1 MPPRPLSRR
10 KAGNGSRRGNG
21 APRSPRGNGAP
32 RSGQARASGRPA
44 PSRPAYDWL
53 RLAGIQAYGH
63 LGVTAKE
70 RELGQRVEVDVE
82 LAYAPTARRKPDSL
96 AEYID
101 YEEVGRM
108 VRSQI
113 EMSRCKLIETLAEE
127 LALLL
132 LEEFETPQVRVR
144 LRKLHVPVS
153 GFTGVPEI
161 EIERARE

>member
-1 MPPRPLSRR
+1 M
-10 KAGNGSRRGNG
+10 
-21 APRSPRGNGAP
+21 
-32 RSGQARASGRPA
+32 
-44 PSRPAYDWL
+44 
-53 RLAGIQAYGH
+53 
-63 LGVTAKE
+63 
-70 RELGQRVEVDVE
+70 E

-127 LALLL
+127 LALTL

-161 EIERARE
+161 EIERERE

>member
-10 KAGNGSRRGNG
+10 KAGNGS
-21 APRSPRGNGAP
+21 PRGNGAP
-32 RSGQARASGRPA
+32 RSARPARQASGRPTH
-44 PSRPAYDWL
+44 PPPAYDWL

-161 EIERARE
+161 EIERERE

>member
-10 KAGNGSRRGNG
+10 KAGNGSARGNG
-21 APRSPRGNGAP
+21 APRGARTARHARG
-32 RSGQARASGRPA
+32 GRPA
-44 PSRPAYDWL
+44 PSRPVYDWI

-101 YEEVGRM
+101 YEEVGRLM
-108 VRSQI
+108 RSQI

-161 EIERARE
+161 EIERERE

>member
-1 MPPRPLSRR
+1 MS
-10 KAGNGSRRGNG
+10 
-21 APRSPRGNGAP
+21 PRSLRKNGRGAKARP
-32 RSGQARASGRPA
+32 DARAKGRTQ
-44 PSRPAYDWL
+44 SRATRATYDWL
-53 RLAGIQAYGH
+53 RLDGIQAYGH

-101 YEEVGRM
+101 YEEVERM

-127 LALLL
+127 LALSL
-132 LEEFETPQVRVR
+132 LEEFDTPQVRVR

-153 GFTGVPEI
+153 GFSGVPEI
-161 EIERARE
+161 EIERSRS

>member
-1 MPPRPLSRR
+1 MPPRPPSRR
-10 KAGNGSRRGNG
+10 SARGKA
-21 APRSPRGNGAP
+21 SP
-32 RSGQARASGRPA
+32 ASGL
-44 PSRPAYDWL
+44 DWL
-53 RLAGIQAYGH
+53 RLSGIQAYGH

-96 AEYID
+96 VEFID

-108 VRSQI
+108 VRSQV

-127 LALLL
+127 LALAL
-132 LEEFETPQVRVR
+132 LEEFDTPQVRVR

-153 GFTGVPEI
+153 GFSGVPEI
-161 EIERARE
+161 QIERGRA

>member
-10 KAGNGSRRGNG
+10 KAGNGSARGNG
-21 APRSPRGNGAP
+21 APRTARGTRHA
-32 RSGQARASGRPA
+32 SGGRQTQARRSP
-44 PSRPAYDWL
+44 YDWI

-161 EIERARE
+161 EIERERE

>member
-1 MPPRPLSRR
+1 MS
-10 KAGNGSRRGNG
+10 
-21 APRSPRGNGAP
+21 PRSLRKNGRGAKPRLN
-32 RSGQARASGRPA
+32 ARATTRTH
-44 PSRPAYDWL
+44 SRAAHAQPYDWL
-53 RLAGIQAYGH
+53 RLDGIQAYGH

-70 RELGQRVEVDVE
+70 RELGQRVDVDVE
-82 LAYAPTARRKPDSL
+82 LAYAQTARRKPDSL

-127 LALLL
+127 LALSL

-161 EIERARE
+161 EIERERE

>member
-1 MPPRPLSRR
+1 MPPRRLSR
-10 KAGNGSRRGNG
+10 
-21 APRSPRGNGAP
+21 PRAVQARPRGAAP
-32 RSGQARASGRPA
+32 GH
-44 PSRPAYDWL
+44 DWL
-53 RLAGIQAYGH
+53 RLSGIQAYGH

-70 RELGQRVEVDVE
+70 RELGQRVDVDVE
-82 LAYAPTARRKPDSL
+82 LAYAPTVRRKPDSL

-127 LALLL
+127 LALALL
-132 LEEFETPQVRVR
+132 QEFETPRVRVR

-153 GFTGVPEI
+153 GFSGVPEI
-161 EIERARE
+161 EVERGRG

>member
-10 KAGNGSRRGNG
+10 KAGDGSP
-21 APRSPRGNGAP
+21 ASARSPRGNGAP
-32 RSGQARASGRPA
+32 RRARAARQASGRPTHA
-44 PSRPAYDWL
+44 PPAYDWL

-161 EIERARE
+161 EIERERE

>member
-10 KAGNGSRRGNG
+10 KAGNGS
-21 APRSPRGNGAP
+21 PRGNGAP
-32 RSGQARASGRPA
+32 RSASATRQASSRPA
-44 PSRPAYDWL
+44 PPRPAYDWL

-161 EIERARE
+161 EIERERE

>member
-1 MPPRPLSRR
+1 MS
-10 KAGNGSRRGNG
+10 
-21 APRSPRGNGAP
+21 PRSLRKNGRGAKARLN
-32 RSGQARASGRPA
+32 ARATTRTHARAAVRTHSRATHARP
-44 PSRPAYDWL
+44 YDWL
-53 RLAGIQAYGH
+53 RLDGIQAYGH

-70 RELGQRVEVDVE
+70 RELGQRVDVDVE
-82 LAYAPTARRKPDSL
+82 LAYAQTARRKPDSL

-127 LALLL
+127 LALSL
-132 LEEFETPQVRVR
+132 LEEFDTPQVRVR

-153 GFTGVPEI
+153 GFSGVPEI
-161 EIERARE
+161 EIERSRT

>member
-10 KAGNGSRRGNG
+10 KAGNGSARGNG
-21 APRSPRGNGAP
+21 APRG
-32 RSGQARASGRPA
+32 ARAARPASGGRPA
-44 PSRPAYDWL
+44 QARRSPYDWI

-127 LALLL
+127 LALSL
-132 LEEFETPQVRVR
+132 LEEFETPHVRVR

-161 EIERARE
+161 EIERSRS

>member
-10 KAGNGSRRGNG
+10 KAGNGSVRGNG
-21 APRSPRGNGAP
+21 APR
-32 RSGQARASGRPA
+32 GQARAARPSGGRPA

-161 EIERARE
+161 EIERERE

>member
-10 KAGNGSRRGNG
+10 KARNNG
-21 APRSPRGNGAP
+21 ASRPHRPAG
-32 RSGQARASGRPA
+32 RASH
-44 PSRPAYDWL
+44 AYDWL
-53 RLAGIQAYGH
+53 RLDGIQAYGH

-127 LALLL
+127 LALSL

-153 GFTGVPEI
+153 GFSGVPEI
-161 EIERARE
+161 EIERSRG

>member
-1 MPPRPLSRR
+1 MPPRPPSRR
-10 KAGNGSRRGNG
+10 NARGAARPAG
-21 APRSPRGNGAP
+21 APARAAGTSAR
-32 RSGQARASGRPA
+32 RSGDTRRSEF
-44 PSRPAYDWL
+44 DWL

-96 AEYID
+96 VEFID

-108 VRSQI
+108 VRSQV

-127 LALLL
+127 LALAL
-132 LEEFETPQVRVR
+132 LEEFDTPQVRVR

-153 GFTGVPEI
+153 GFSGVPEI
-161 EIERARE
+161 QIERGRT

>member
-10 KAGNGSRRGNG
+10 KTAHNGT
-21 APRSPRGNGAP
+21 PRPHRTTHP
-32 RSGQARASGRPA
+32 
-44 PSRPAYDWL
+44 YDWL
-53 RLAGIQAYGH
+53 RLDGIQAYGH

-127 LALLL
+127 LALSL

-161 EIERARE
+161 EIERSRS

>member
-10 KAGNGSRRGNG
+10 KAGNGSARGNG
-21 APRSPRGNGAP
+21 APR
-32 RSGQARASGRPA
+32 GQARAARQSGGRSA
-44 PSRPAYDWL
+44 PSRPVYDWI

-101 YEEVGRM
+101 YEEVGRL

-127 LALLL
+127 LALTL

-161 EIERARE
+161 EIERERE

>member
-1 MPPRPLSRR
+1 MPPRRLS
-10 KAGNGSRRGNG
+10 
-21 APRSPRGNGAP
+21 PRSAAPARPRGQGA
-32 RSGQARASGRPA
+32 A
-44 PSRPAYDWL
+44 PGHDWL
-53 RLAGIQAYGH
+53 RLLGIQAYGH

-82 LAYAPTARRKPDSL
+82 MAYAPTVRRKPDSL

-127 LALLL
+127 LALALL
-132 LEEFETPQVRVR
+132 QEFETPRVRVR

-153 GFTGVPEI
+153 GFSGLPEI
-161 EIERARE
+161 EIDRERE

>member
-1 MPPRPLSRR
+1 MSPRPLPRR
-10 KAGNGSRRGNG
+10 KASHNGT
-21 APRSPRGNGAP
+21 PRPH
-32 RSGQARASGRPA
+32 RPA
-44 PSRPAYDWL
+44 GRTTHAYDWL
-53 RLAGIQAYGH
+53 RLDGIQAYGH

-82 LAYAPTARRKPDSL
+82 LAYASTARRKPDSL

-127 LALLL
+127 LALSL

-161 EIERARE
+161 EIERSRS